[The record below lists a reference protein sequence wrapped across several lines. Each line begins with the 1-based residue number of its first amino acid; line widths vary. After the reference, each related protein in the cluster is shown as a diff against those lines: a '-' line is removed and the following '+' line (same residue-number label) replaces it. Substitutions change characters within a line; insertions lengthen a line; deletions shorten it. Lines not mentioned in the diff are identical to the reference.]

1 MAEHLPCLGAVLIT
15 RLKFNDIL
23 VCSGLELLIGIKS
36 LLGTLI
42 ESLQVRDLRR
52 VVKEVGEAQ
61 VKLPNEHAELGAPIT
76 HMIDSEHLAALKLKN
91 AADAVTLNC

>member
-1 MAEHLPCLGAVLIT
+1 MLIT
-15 RLKFNDIL
+15 RLKFDDIL
-23 VCSGLELLIGIKS
+23 MCSCLEILIGIKS

-91 AADAVTLNC
+91 AADAVTLNG